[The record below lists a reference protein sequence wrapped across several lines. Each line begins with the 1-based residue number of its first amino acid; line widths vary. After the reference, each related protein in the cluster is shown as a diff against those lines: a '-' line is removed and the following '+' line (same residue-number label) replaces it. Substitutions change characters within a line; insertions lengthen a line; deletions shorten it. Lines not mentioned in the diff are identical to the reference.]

1 MSLSIYAVSKKKQ
14 QPLDPQARPPQGVPF
29 APKFSLR
36 ARCYPAPE
44 GRQRSA
50 LVLGCSA
57 KIHLVVSREMNWAV
71 VETVF
76 KAMVALG
83 AVTFFVVSKAG
94 GPEEVVEQAIQLAE
108 SDPFLLLYYT
118 FGAVVATVV
127 IYAMI
132 SLAIVLD
139 SPDSRGERYWWR
151 RR

>member
-1 MSLSIYAVSKKKQ
+1 
-14 QPLDPQARPPQGVPF
+14 
-29 APKFSLR
+29 
-36 ARCYPAPE
+36 
-44 GRQRSA
+44 

-108 SDPFLLLYYT
+108 FDPLGCWFIHSVLWLRLLL
-118 FGAVVATVV
+118 F
-127 IYAMI
+127 M
-132 SLAIVLD
+132 
-139 SPDSRGERYWWR
+139 P
-151 RR
+151 